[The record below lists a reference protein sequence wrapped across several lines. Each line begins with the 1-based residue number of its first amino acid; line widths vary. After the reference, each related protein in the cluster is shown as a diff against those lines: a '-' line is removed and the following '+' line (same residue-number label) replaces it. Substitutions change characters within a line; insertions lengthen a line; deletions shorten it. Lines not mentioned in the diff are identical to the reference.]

1 MVQTMEQLWGRL
13 QGPDHSTNRRAVLG
27 ERKVGSFSLQ
37 VWKLARESMDKGLEG
52 QPTCPGVGL
61 WSDQCGTVE
70 VGRMKA
76 LHCIWIT

>member
-1 MVQTMEQLWGRL
+1 MVQTMEQRWGKL
-13 QGPDHSTNRRAVLG
+13 QGPDHSTNKRAVLG

-37 VWKLARESMDKGLEG
+37 VWKLARESMDKGRKDSPLALEL
-52 QPTCPGVGL
+52 P
-61 WSDQCGTVE
+61 QCGTVA

>member
-1 MVQTMEQLWGRL
+1 MVQTMNSCGGRL

-27 ERKVGSFSLQ
+27 ERKDDSFSLQ
-37 VWKLARESMDKGLEG
+37 VWKLARESMDKSLEG

-76 LHCIWIT
+76 FHGIWIT